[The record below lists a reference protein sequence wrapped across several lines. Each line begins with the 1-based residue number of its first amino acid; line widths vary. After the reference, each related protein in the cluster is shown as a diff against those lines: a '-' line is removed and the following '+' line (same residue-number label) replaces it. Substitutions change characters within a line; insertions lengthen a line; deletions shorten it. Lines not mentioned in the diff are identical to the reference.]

1 MSLVTNFLGLFKHD
15 TSDDTDL
22 NSNFDI
28 DVALNENWDKVDAG
42 VKKLNDEKVSKDGN
56 KVLSDNN
63 YTTAEKNKLS
73 GMSTGAQANVIEKL
87 TLGGT
92 VLAISNKSVE
102 IKDSEVTNARKS
114 SLKNKTFSNVN
125 ARIDEIEN
133 SIEEIDRVRGHI
145 YGVRRKI
152 TNNTSTAWER
162 IEDSVNLVAN
172 ATKNGGTVENDFDS
186 LAPWSEIKSC
196 NYDIET
202 GKIKAWIGD
211 ASFKFDGSNGDVY
224 TYIPETYIKIYQE
237 DDYDYILIADYPRA
251 GFTKYDSFFIAR
263 YAGSIVNDVL
273 RSYSGLA
280 PAHNKTIGQF
290 RTLAN
295 ALGSKFSLLDYRYF
309 VLQMLYLVE
318 YANYNSQNALG
329 NGVMTQ
335 QQATALIAET
345 GVNRIVVSSTTLYVG
360 RTIGIG
366 STWASFSIATDR
378 KVTKVENYSDG
389 TISGKVIYFDGDPV
403 NIAIGNVV
411 WGCGQESGQC
421 DDLGMKSGSITNDGF
436 HSVIYRGIE
445 NLFSNMWQW
454 VDGINIK
461 DHLAYIC
468 KDHSKYVSD
477 KFDGDYKALGYV
489 NGDTNGYIKNLGF
502 DPDEPLV
509 RFPVEVGAGASSGTS
524 DYYYQ
529 NTGNRVARV
538 GGSFY
543 VGSGGGLWYW
553 DLSVASSYSYVNIG
567 CRVLIDNQ

>member
-538 GGSFY
+538 GGSFGD
-543 VGSGGGLWYW
+543 GSGGGLWYW
-553 DLSVASSYSYVNIG
+553 YLSNASSASSVYIG